1 MVAPLVLAGALGAEL
16 LFQLF
21 DSKELNADETQKLAE
36 RLKAGEKLQ
45 VTTNKDGKIK
55 VNPVSPK
62 NNKPYLVK
70 ENKKYIPEFK
80 TKMPPKK
87 YAKGGGIKRKPAR
100 KAKIAKVMKRKTRK
114 SWLVP
119 VKTVIIQTVNVQ
131 GA

>member
-1 MVAPLVLAGALGAEL
+1 MVPAVLAGNIALGLLAEL
-16 LFQLF
+16 LF
-21 DSKELNADETQKLAE
+21 SGELNSNEARDLAASVN
-36 RLKAGEKLQ
+36 RGKPLKVIKKNGE
-45 VTTNKDGKIK
+45 IK
-55 VNPVSPK
+55 VKPVSPK

-119 VKTVIIQTVNVQ
+119 AKTVIIQTVNVQ

>member
-1 MVAPLVLAGALGAEL
+1 MVPAVLAGNIALGLLAEL
-16 LFQLF
+16 VF
-21 DSKELNADETQKLAE
+21 SGELNSNEARDLAASVN
-36 RLKAGEKLQ
+36 RGKPLKVIKKNGE
-45 VTTNKDGKIK
+45 IK
-55 VNPVSPK
+55 VKPVSPK

>member
-1 MVAPLVLAGALGAEL
+1 MVPAVLAGNIALGLLAEL
-16 LFQLF
+16 VF
-21 DSKELNADETQKLAE
+21 SGELNSNEARDLAASVNSGDT
-36 RLKAGEKLQ
+36 LKVIKKNGE
-45 VTTNKDGKIK
+45 IK
-55 VNPVSPK
+55 VKPVSPK

-114 SWLVP
+114 S
-119 VKTVIIQTVNVQ
+119 
-131 GA
+131 

>member
-80 TKMPPKK
+80 KK

-114 SWLVP
+114 S
-119 VKTVIIQTVNVQ
+119 
-131 GA
+131 